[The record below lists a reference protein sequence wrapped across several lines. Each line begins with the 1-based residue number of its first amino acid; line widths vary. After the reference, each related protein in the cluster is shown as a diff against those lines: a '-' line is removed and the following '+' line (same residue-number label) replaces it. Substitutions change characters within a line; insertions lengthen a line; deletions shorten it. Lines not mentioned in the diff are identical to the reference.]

1 MGVIFRDEEKNAFT
15 FFRLLS
21 LGLPQGGEGGNTG
34 DCMRARYSYLALI
47 VAAVVVQFH
56 IAAAA
61 GPKQLPTPAVN
72 CPEGRPDEYSELVD
86 KAVKRLV
93 DGDAE
98 GFRELFSSVS
108 IKRTEA
114 ALGEGAVDK
123 IIRTRF
129 IPYFA
134 NFKKMLPHVDTLP
147 TWDTDKNKGF
157 VILHSFE
164 DTEGNTRSFAIYLIN
179 EDDELV
185 VGNLE
190 LNKTLGDVTAER
202 KR

>member
-1 MGVIFRDEEKNAFT
+1 
-15 FFRLLS
+15 
-21 LGLPQGGEGGNTG
+21 
-34 DCMRARYSYLALI
+34 MRAFHFYL
-47 VAAVVVQFH
+47 VPVVVLTGVTWRECC
-56 IAAAA
+56 ADSL
-61 GPKQLPTPAVN
+61 KQLPTPAVN
-72 CPEGRPDEYSELVD
+72 CPEGRADEYSELVD

-98 GFRELFSSVS
+98 GFKELCSSAS

-147 TWDTDKNKGF
+147 TWDADKNKGF

-190 LNKTLGDVTAER
+190 LNKTLGDLAGER
-202 KR
+202 KG